1 MSSLIAAI
9 LIRVSIV
16 GAVIYPLIEIIAR
29 ISERPVFFVLVRR
42 GCRAWISTR
51 WPLQKDL
58 VFETSLDCFPADGVI
73 LATGDPSIYE
83 SEVKYPEGLPSIYN

>member
-1 MSSLIAAI
+1 MSFPISAT

-51 WPLQKDL
+51 
-58 VFETSLDCFPADGVI
+58 
-73 LATGDPSIYE
+73 
-83 SEVKYPEGLPSIYN
+83 